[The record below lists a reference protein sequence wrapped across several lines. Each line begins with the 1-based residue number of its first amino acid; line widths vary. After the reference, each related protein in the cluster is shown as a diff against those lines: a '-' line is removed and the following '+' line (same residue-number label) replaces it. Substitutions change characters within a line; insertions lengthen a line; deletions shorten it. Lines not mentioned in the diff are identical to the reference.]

1 MLLHVIDASDPDAVR
16 SEQLRLLRAAA
27 APRVPL
33 TAMPAVVVV
42 PAMVWVTLLLVAGGL
57 ALVRARDVQQRVIA
71 LDLLAV
77 VVVALLALLSYF
89 WDVGYYLDAAV
100 ALSLLSFVATV
111 AAARYL
117 GSGGPFG

>member
-1 MLLHVIDASDPDAVR
+1 
-16 SEQLRLLRAAA
+16 
-27 APRVPL
+27 
-33 TAMPAVVVV
+33 MPAVVVV

-57 ALVRARDVQQRVIA
+57 VRARDVQQRVVA

-77 VVVALLALLSYF
+77 VAVALLALLSCF
-89 WDVGYYLDAAV
+89 WGVGYYLDAAV

-117 GSGGPFG
+117 ASGGPFG

>member
-1 MLLHVIDASDPDAVR
+1 
-16 SEQLRLLRAAA
+16 
-27 APRVPL
+27 
-33 TAMPAVVVV
+33 MPAVVVV

-57 ALVRARDVQQRVIA
+57 VRARDVQQRVVA

-77 VVVALLALLSYF
+77 VAVALLALLSCF

-117 GSGGPFG
+117 VSGGPFG

>member
-1 MLLHVIDASDPDAVR
+1 VP
-16 SEQLRLLRAAA
+16 AA
-27 APRVPL
+27 
-33 TAMPAVVVV
+33 VVV

-57 ALVRARDVQQRVIA
+57 ALARARDMLQRVVA

-77 VVVALLALLSYF
+77 LVVALLALLSYY

>member
-1 MLLHVIDASDPDAVR
+1 
-16 SEQLRLLRAAA
+16 
-27 APRVPL
+27 
-33 TAMPAVVVV
+33 MPAVVVV

-57 ALVRARDVQQRVIA
+57 VRARDVQQRVVA

-77 VVVALLALLSYF
+77 VAVALLALLSYF

-117 GSGGPFG
+117 ASGGPFG